1 MQYRNISPF
10 YFGPGFWL
18 NTGQISSCLGTLRM
32 PFYRRSLPWFFA
44 FVLALTGSTATA
56 EDYRVGDLQV
66 IAPWSQQLPPNAP
79 TVAAYFLIRN
89 TGMSDDRLT
98 GVSSPLATEA
108 QLHEHIGADG
118 MMKMQQV
125 DGMIVPAA
133 GQVRFAPMGNHV
145 MLLGLGDRRQLV
157 DGAHFPL
164 TLHFEKAGD
173 LNVEVQVLAEPPEGA
188 GMHQHGG

>member
-1 MQYRNISPF
+1 
-10 YFGPGFWL
+10 
-18 NTGQISSCLGTLRM
+18 M
-32 PFYRRSLPWFFA
+32 PFLRRSLPCFFA
-44 FVLALTGSTATA
+44 LALALFGNLAGA
-56 EDYRVGDLQV
+56 EDYRIGDLQV
-66 IAPWSQQLPPNAP
+66 VAPWSQQLPPNAP
-79 TVAAYFLIRN
+79 TVAVYFVIRN

-98 GVSSPLATEA
+98 GVMSPLAAEA

-125 DGMIVPAA
+125 DGMIIPAA

-145 MLLGLGDRRQLV
+145 MLLGLGDRSQLA
-157 DGAHFPL
+157 DGGRFPL

-173 LNVEVQVLAEPPEGA
+173 VEVQVQVLADPPEGA